1 MTAVSALEVALCGC
15 GNMGAP
21 VAARLAGPFDLRVY
35 DRDAELADACGRTL
49 GASVAG
55 SVTELARDA
64 GALVLSLPNAA
75 ASRDVVVE
83 AAPHLAGG
91 AVVVE
96 TSTVAPADMVAL
108 QAVCETHAL
117 RLVDAAILSGVVQ
130 MREGRSILLVGG
142 DDDAVAL
149 AAPVLDA
156 LAARQVRLGGIGS
169 GMAAKVAN
177 NAVSHAVMVVLVEA
191 TALAQAAGVP
201 PLVLADLLAD
211 PDGGLLRPLTHR
223 LRERVLEGDFEG
235 GMPTEAALKDSAL
248 ALQMAADAGIPL
260 YAVKGAHTPYELAV
274 DAGHGRL
281 DYAAISLLWEEWTG
295 RSLRAEPKDGPTS

>member
-1 MTAVSALEVALCGC
+1 MAVNVLEVALCGC
-15 GNMGAP
+15 GNMGAA
-21 VAARLAGPFDLRVY
+21 VAARLAGPFELRVY
-35 DRDAELADACGRTL
+35 DRDAELADACGRAL
-49 GASVAG
+49 GVSVAG
-55 SVTELARDA
+55 SVAALARDA

-75 ASRDVVVE
+75 ASRDVVAE
-83 AAPHLAGG
+83 AAPHLARG

-108 QAVCETHAL
+108 ETFCEENAL
-117 RLVDAAILSGVVQ
+117 QLVDAAILSGVAQ
-130 MREGRSILLVGG
+130 MRDGRSILLVGG
-142 DDDAVAL
+142 RDDAVEV

-156 LAARQVRLGGIGS
+156 LAVRQVRLGGIGS

-177 NAVSHAVMVVLVEA
+177 NAVSHAVMVVLIEA
-191 TALAQAAGVP
+191 TALAEAAGVP

-223 LRERVLEGDFEG
+223 LRERVLNGEFEG

-248 ALQMAADAGIPL
+248 ALQMAADLGVPL
-260 YAVKGAHTPYELAV
+260 YAVKGAHTPYELSV

-295 RSLRAEPKDGPTS
+295 RSLRSVSKDGPAS